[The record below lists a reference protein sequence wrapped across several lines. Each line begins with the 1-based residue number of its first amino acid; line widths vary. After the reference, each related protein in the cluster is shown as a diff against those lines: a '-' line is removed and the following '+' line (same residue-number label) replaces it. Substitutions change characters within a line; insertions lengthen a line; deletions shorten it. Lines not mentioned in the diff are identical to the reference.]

1 MRDRVI
7 IAVCIA
13 ALTALAWRYLLG
25 VGREMSAMV
34 EHDRMMAEMGMT
46 MDMSWGA
53 RDVLFTFVMWVVM
66 MVGMMAPSAAPTFM
80 LFVALQRGRGPS
92 AAPKWLVFGI
102 GYFVVWSAFSAA
114 AAVVQWWLHETAVM
128 SPAMVVASAPIGGA
142 ILIGAGIYQLTP
154 LKAACL
160 THCRGPLAFLMSHW
174 RDGIAGAARM
184 GLRHGLYCVG
194 CCWALM
200 GVLFAVG
207 VMNLLWVA
215 ALSIIVLA
223 EKLIPGGH
231 VLARAGGVAMIVAG
245 VLRVFVS

>member
-7 IAVCIA
+7 VAVCIV

-25 VGREMSAMV
+25 VEREMSAMV

-46 MDMSWGA
+46 MDMSWGVREA
-53 RDVLFTFVMWVVM
+53 LFTFVMWVVM

-80 LFVALQRGRGPS
+80 LFVALQRGRGPAYS
-92 AAPKWLVFGI
+92 RTWIAFGI
-102 GYFVVWSAFSAA
+102 GYFVAWGAFSAA
-114 AAVVQWWLHETAVM
+114 AAAVQWWLHETAMM
-128 SPAMVVASAPIGGA
+128 SPAMVVASAQIGAA
-142 ILIGAGIYQLTP
+142 ILIGAGAYQLTP

-160 THCRGPLAFLMSHW
+160 THCRGPLSFLMSHW
-174 RDGIAGAARM
+174 RDGSAGAVQM
-184 GLRHGLYCVG
+184 GMRHGLYCVG

-200 GVLFAVG
+200 CVLFAVG

-223 EKLIPGGH
+223 EKLMPGGH
-231 VLARAGGVAMIVAG
+231 WLARAGGVAMIVTG
-245 VLRVFVS
+245 VLRLFVS